1 MEPYLDPPPA
11 PRPLTA
17 PPAGG
22 PVVVLAPHPD
32 DEWIGPGGT
41 LLLHRARGERVHV
54 VVVTDGS
61 SDGGAC
67 TAAERAARVAERAA
81 ESRAFAAAIGA
92 TIELLGHPDGR
103 RAREEDLGVLVP
115 QLAAL
120 LARERPGVVYAPHRD
135 EVHGDHHVVAIAAAR
150 ALARWQREAAAAGGA
165 RTGELWAYEVWGTLA
180 ADVVVDVSPVMSRK
194 LELARCF
201 PSQLRHT
208 AITHAFAG
216 LNAWRSAF
224 LPKGATHGEGF
235 RRIVADER
243 AR

>member
-11 PRPLTA
+11 PRPLIA
-17 PPAGG
+17 PPARG

-41 LLLHRARGERVHV
+41 LLLHRARGERVHI
-54 VVVTDGS
+54 VVVTDGAG
-61 SDGGAC
+61 DGGAR
-67 TAAERAARVAERAA
+67 TPAERTARAAARAA
-81 ESRAFAAAIGA
+81 ESRAFAAELGA
-92 TIELLGHPDGR
+92 SVELLGHPDGR

-115 QLAAL
+115 QLAAI

-135 EVHGDHHVVAIAAAR
+135 ETHGDHHVVALAASR
-150 ALARWQREAAAAGGA
+150 ALARWRREAAAAAGDC
-165 RTGELWAYEVWGTLA
+165 ELWAYEVWGTLA
-180 ADVVVDVSPVMSRK
+180 ADAVVDVSPVMERK
-194 LELARCF
+194 LALARCF

-235 RRIVADER
+235 RRIEPDER